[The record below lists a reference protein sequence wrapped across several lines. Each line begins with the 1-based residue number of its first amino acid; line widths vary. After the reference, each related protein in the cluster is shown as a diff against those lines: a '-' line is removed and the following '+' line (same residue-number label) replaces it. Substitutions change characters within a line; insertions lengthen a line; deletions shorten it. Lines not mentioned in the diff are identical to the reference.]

1 MQFAHGTHAF
11 SAIVRVKFRLYLPS
25 IATWHHRNSRTRKDE
40 DMAAF
45 DTTRTTYGSGNLFG
59 RVAAVFGAVVSTVV
73 DWNDAR
79 MTRNALNKLTDR
91 ELADIGMTR
100 SDIDVVAEG
109 RSAY

>member
-1 MQFAHGTHAF
+1 
-11 SAIVRVKFRLYLPS
+11 
-25 IATWHHRNSRTRKDE
+25 
-40 DMAAF
+40 MAAF

-79 MTRNALNKLTDR
+79 MTR
-91 ELADIGMTR
+91 